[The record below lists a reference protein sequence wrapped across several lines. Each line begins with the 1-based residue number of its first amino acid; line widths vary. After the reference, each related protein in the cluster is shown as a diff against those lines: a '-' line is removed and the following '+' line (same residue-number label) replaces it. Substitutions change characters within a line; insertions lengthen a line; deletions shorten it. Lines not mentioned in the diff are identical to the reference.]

1 MCLDKYPKL
10 QIDVS
15 KIYEENKR
23 YCYYVNVALKN
34 TYMIGHLI
42 PIQTQGHNVLL
53 VNPCPLDQM
62 TATHPHSRYCAVL
75 AKLR

>member
-23 YCYYVNVALKN
+23 YCYHVNVALKS
-34 TYMIGHLI
+34 TYMTGHRI
-42 PIQTQGHNVLL
+42 PIETQGHKVFLFNS
-53 VNPCPLDQM
+53 CPLDQM
-62 TATHPHSRYCAVL
+62 TAAHRTADTVL
-75 AKLR
+75 CLPN

>member
-23 YCYYVNVALKN
+23 YCYHVNVALKN

-42 PIQTQGHNVLL
+42 PI
-53 VNPCPLDQM
+53 
-62 TATHPHSRYCAVL
+62 
-75 AKLR
+75 